1 MTLYSTPT
9 LQDFVPLP
17 GQLDVIRH
25 LRKKADYE
33 KGTHEVLL
41 SGSVGSAKSLTLAHM
56 AVTHAIMN
64 PGAKMGVGRLA
75 LPQLK
80 ATLCQKIREHLF
92 NSGIDFK
99 YHHSTGDF
107 QLPNDSK
114 IIATSWADGNYA
126 KLGSTEFSAFVI
138 EELTES
144 RNSRPYDIILQRTNR
159 VPHIKEPFVLSATN
173 PDSPSHWAHK
183 KIIQSKSPLVSTFY
197 SNTFDNPYLPRSYI
211 DQLLERLDDKMAQR
225 MIYGRW
231 VEIDSEVI
239 YYSYS
244 QENFRNVSYEVDKS
258 NPIRVCF
265 DFNIGDGK
273 PLSMALAQYVV
284 SRDEWHIYNE
294 VIVDGARTRDTLDEA
309 AARGLFE
316 GKNLYIIHGDATGS
330 SRDTRSN
337 QSDYDI
343 IEDFFS
349 NYVQKDGERIRFE
362 VQVSRSNPPIR
373 ERHNI
378 MNGYMKPSKGPRR
391 FFVYKDAPTADEGFR
406 LTKLRSGGQY
416 LEDDKDR
423 FQHVTTALGYGVV
436 YQNDMK
442 YYDHSVGPT
451 NIGVY

>member
-144 RNSRPYDIILQRTNR
+144 RNSRP
-159 VPHIKEPFVLSATN
+159 
-173 PDSPSHWAHK
+173 
-183 KIIQSKSPLVSTFY
+183 
-197 SNTFDNPYLPRSYI
+197 
-211 DQLLERLDDKMAQR
+211 
-225 MIYGRW
+225 
-231 VEIDSEVI
+231 
-239 YYSYS
+239 
-244 QENFRNVSYEVDKS
+244 
-258 NPIRVCF
+258 
-265 DFNIGDGK
+265 
-273 PLSMALAQYVV
+273 
-284 SRDEWHIYNE
+284 
-294 VIVDGARTRDTLDEA
+294 
-309 AARGLFE
+309 
-316 GKNLYIIHGDATGS
+316 
-330 SRDTRSN
+330 
-337 QSDYDI
+337 
-343 IEDFFS
+343 
-349 NYVQKDGERIRFE
+349 
-362 VQVSRSNPPIR
+362 
-373 ERHNI
+373 
-378 MNGYMKPSKGPRR
+378 
-391 FFVYKDAPTADEGFR
+391 
-406 LTKLRSGGQY
+406 
-416 LEDDKDR
+416 
-423 FQHVTTALGYGVV
+423 
-436 YQNDMK
+436 
-442 YYDHSVGPT
+442 
-451 NIGVY
+451 